1 MMKVTGLF
9 TKILQDEHFI
19 EGQGRGE
26 VWVRVVC
33 NIEAG
38 DKKWTG
44 LEIRIAHPKD
54 TDFQTAPLTIKPMS
68 DYDGPMNWDAF
79 TDLIE
84 DFYRKTVTRIFGGV
98 VMGTNI
104 KMTNNTVQC
113 NLPFE
118 FEADD
123 AARVGW

>member
-1 MMKVTGLF
+1 MKVTGLF
-9 TKILQDEHFI
+9 TKILQDKHYV
-19 EGQGRGE
+19 EGQGKGE

-79 TDLIE
+79 TDLV
-84 DFYRKTVTRIFGGV
+84 DNFYRTKMFGGSV
-98 VMGTNI
+98 AGNLLML
-104 KMTNNTVQC
+104 NNTVEC
-113 NLPFE
+113 KIPFE

-123 AARVGW
+123 APHIGW